1 MRARRLYPMTTLI
14 VIIAVTLIISAAC
27 SLFEA
32 TLYSTR
38 VGVLEAALAAGK
50 RARPARRF
58 LEMKDDI
65 ASPTSAVLILNT
77 IANTAGATLA
87 GMVAA
92 SQLGAGSVPAV
103 SIGLTLGI
111 LFLSEILPKTL
122 GATRW
127 QSLWPYVV
135 WPLTAMERGLRP
147 LIYVTGKFAGMFTGG
162 VGAPSVTEDEIQATI
177 HRGEKEGE
185 LSRNERQLIS
195 AIFKFDEMV
204 VRQILTPR
212 REVEYLERGQSI
224 EEVLELVART
234 GHTRYPVCEE
244 TLEDVVGLLH
254 IKDLIGS
261 DGIQRDWESVLRPV
275 RSVPAT
281 LPVSRLMR
289 QMQRTRQHL
298 AMVLD
303 EHGTAVGIVTLEDI
317 LEQIVGAVQDEFDLE
332 SPEFATEGPDRYLVA
347 GSLSIE
353 RINDKLRLD
362 LYAPAVD
369 TLAGLIATRLGR
381 LPKVGDI
388 VDAPGVTIEVLEVRD
403 DHPAQVRL
411 TLAHDVRLR
420 AEDRS

>member
-1 MRARRLYPMTTLI
+1 MTTLI
-14 VIIAVTLIISAAC
+14 AIIAATLLISAAC

-38 VGVLEAALAAGK
+38 VGVLEAAIAAGK
-50 RARPARRF
+50 RVRPARRF
-58 LEMKDDI
+58 LQMKEDI

-87 GMVAA
+87 GTVAA
-92 SQLGAGSVPAV
+92 AELGVTAAPAV

-127 QSLWPYVV
+127 QALWPYVV
-135 WPLTAMERGLRP
+135 WPLTAMEKGLKP
-147 LIYVTGKFAGMFTGG
+147 LIYVTGRFAGLFTGG
-162 VGAPSVTEDEIQATI
+162 AGTPSVTEDEIQATI
-177 HRGEKEGE
+177 HRGEQEGE

-195 AIFKFDEMV
+195 AVFKFDEMV

-212 REVEYLERGQSI
+212 REVDYLKRGQSV
-224 EEVLELVART
+224 EEILEIITRS
-234 GHTRYPVCEE
+234 GHSRYPVCEE
-244 TLEDVVGLLH
+244 SLEDVVGLLH
-254 IKDLIGS
+254 IKDLIKP
-261 DGIQRDWESVLRPV
+261 DGIVTQEWEALLRPV

-281 LPVSRLMR
+281 LPVSRLLR

-298 AMVLD
+298 AIVLD
-303 EHGTAVGIVTLEDI
+303 EHGTAVGIVTLENV

-332 SPEFATEGPDRYLVA
+332 APEFATEGRDRYLVA
-347 GSLSIE
+347 GSLAIE
-353 RINDKLRLD
+353 RVNEKLRLD

-369 TLAGLIATRLGR
+369 TLAGFIVTKLGR
-381 LPKVGDI
+381 LPRVGDELE
-388 VDAPGVTIEVLEVRD
+388 APGVKIEVLEVRE

-411 TLAHDVRLR
+411 TLARDVMLGSDD
-420 AEDRS
+420 AGL